1 VVGKICEQIGFKL
14 GVRELW
20 MMRVVNQQRVGGDE
34 SVTEKILKSGQN
46 FAKLWVT
53 VGLLF

>member
-1 VVGKICEQIGFKL
+1 VGKICEQIGFKL